1 MDLDEAEKAK
11 AKKVQRI
18 LYVLMVGF
26 VVVPLLVAY
35 WLR

>member
-1 MDLDEAEKAK
+1 MELDEAEKAK

-18 LYVLMVGF
+18 IYALMLAF